1 MAAWCLCRLLCGLD
15 GDFRSG
21 GLRRAH
27 PQPPIGE
34 RQGAADKQD
43 QGAPFGVG
51 LAIFVMAGALTDL
64 AERTMILRV
73 PFGRGVAARG
83 GAAALGLGHGVC
95 ALPASRSSAS
105 SP

>member
-1 MAAWCLCRLLCGLD
+1 
-15 GDFRSG
+15 
-21 GLRRAH
+21 
-27 PQPPIGE
+27 
-34 RQGAADKQD
+34 
-43 QGAPFGVG
+43 
-51 LAIFVMAGALTDL
+51 
-64 AERTMILRV
+64 MILRV